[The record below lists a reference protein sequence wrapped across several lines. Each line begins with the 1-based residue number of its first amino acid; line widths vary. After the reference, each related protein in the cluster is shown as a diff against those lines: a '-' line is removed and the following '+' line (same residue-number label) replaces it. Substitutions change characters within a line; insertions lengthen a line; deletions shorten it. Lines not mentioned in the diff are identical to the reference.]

1 MAFNIQ
7 KDVDWDSV
15 GKVFSQA
22 KAGLSF
28 VSNLGSKHGAR
39 VKGLVMNMDTN
50 VPYVFQFNPTTL
62 EYGRSAE
69 YVDISAPGSSY
80 PVAQFVKGNARE
92 FEVELFLYDHI
103 YAGTI
108 DSAEAYFSK
117 FLPKEDNLNRY
128 SKPPIMLFMYGTF
141 IRKCILVE
149 MILTKERHNDFGLPT
164 QARLRL
170 RLRQVSK

>member
-1 MAFNIQ
+1 MAI
-7 KDVDWDSV
+7 DWKTTLSQ
-15 GKVFSQA
+15 GKTALSQVS
-22 KAGLSF
+22 AGVNFISH
-28 VSNLGSKHGAR
+28 LGSKHGAR
-39 VKGLVMNMDTN
+39 VKGLVMNMDTK

-69 YVDISAPGSSY
+69 YTEISAPGSSY

-103 YAGTI
+103 YSGTI
-108 DSAEAYFSK
+108 DGAEKYFSK
-117 FLPKEDNLNRY
+117 FLPDESNKNRY

-141 IRKCILVE
+141 IRKCVLLE
-149 MILTKERHNDFGLPT
+149 MTLTKERHNDFGLPV

-170 RLRQVSK
+170 RLRQVSV